1 MIASMENRERERGE
15 GGEREREG
23 EEREKEVS
31 RELHYS
37 TGKTRYEQLLEWY
50 SCTCV
55 RACVCMCVSECSTFF
70 LAYFIQH

>member
-1 MIASMENRERERGE
+1 MIASMENRERERGGRE
-15 GGEREREG
+15 GREREG
-23 EEREKEVS
+23 EREREKEVS

-55 RACVCMCVSECSTFF
+55 RVCVRECSTFF